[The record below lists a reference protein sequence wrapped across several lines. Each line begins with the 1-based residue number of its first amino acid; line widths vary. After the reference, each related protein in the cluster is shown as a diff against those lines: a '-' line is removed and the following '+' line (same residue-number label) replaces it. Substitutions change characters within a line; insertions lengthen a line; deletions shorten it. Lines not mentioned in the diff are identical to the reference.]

1 MRTCNGIDIGV
12 VFHIDGDQYF
22 YIAKDLDNRSLSLS
36 DGDGVSDFFID
47 IEE

>member
-12 VFHIDGDQYF
+12 IFHIDGDQYF
-22 YIAKDLDNRSLSLS
+22 YIAKSLTNESLSLS
-36 DGDGVSDFFID
+36 DGDGVSNFFID